1 VTVADRTGVWLGG
14 LRVADLETR
23 NGLDLRL
30 RYTAEALDR
39 WPPLSPVLSCSL
51 PLAPGRTDA
60 WAFGRG
66 LLPEGQALA
75 SMAKDAGVAVNAT
88 FALLARYGRDVAGAL
103 VIADTAPEEDR
114 GHAEPYVENGLAAA
128 VDALDGRPLD
138 LHDDSELSLAG
149 FEDKLL
155 LVDTPDGWARP
166 VGGRPSTHIL
176 KRDNLR
182 HRGIVDAEAAALR
195 IARTVGLTTI
205 DPQLVDLGGFRCLI
219 VDRFDRR
226 IGDDGAVT
234 RVHQEDACQALGI
247 DPDDRRGRAKY
258 EADGGPGFRDVAT
271 LLRSYA
277 EDGPEELKRLLRAMV
292 FTVLIGNADAHGK
305 NVALLHPTPE
315 TIELAPLYDTV
326 PTALWPAL
334 RDRAAMAIGG
344 QDRLPAVTVDDLQ
357 REARAWRMGSTTVRQ
372 RIADAIEE
380 VREAAAAC
388 EHEALR
394 AFVRNRAS
402 ALARG

>member
-1 VTVADRTGVWLGG
+1 MAERTGVWLGG
-14 LRVADLETR
+14 TRVAHLETR

-30 RYTAEALDR
+30 RYTTEALER
-39 WPPLSPVLSCSL
+39 WTPLSPVLSCSL
-51 PLAPGRTDA
+51 PLVPGRADA
-60 WAFGRG
+60 SAFGRG

-75 SMAKDAGVAVNAT
+75 SMAKDAGVPVNAT

-103 VIADTAPEEDR
+103 VIADTAPEDDR
-114 GHAEPYVENGLAAA
+114 GHAEPYGVDGLASA

-155 LVDTPDGWARP
+155 LVRTADGWARP

-195 IARTVGLTTI
+195 IARAVGLTTI
-205 DPQLVDLGGFRCLI
+205 APEVVDLGAFRCLI

-226 IGDDGAVT
+226 TGLDGRTT
-234 RVHQEDACQALGI
+234 RIHQEDACQALGV
-247 DPDDRRGRAKY
+247 DPDGRRGRAKY
-258 EADGGPGFRDVAT
+258 EAAGGPAFRDVAA
-271 LLRSYA
+271 LLRSYSA
-277 EDGPEELKRLLRAMV
+277 DGQRELERLLRAMV

-305 NVALLHPTPE
+305 NVALLHSTPE

-334 RDRAAMAIGG
+334 RDRAAMSIGG
-344 QDRLPAVTVDDLQ
+344 QDRLSTVTVDDLR
-357 REARAWRMGSTTVRQ
+357 REARTWRLGASTARRCIDDAT
-372 RIADAIEE
+372 DAIH
-380 VREAAAAC
+380 EAAVTC
-388 EHEALR
+388 GHEGLQ
-394 AFVRNRAS
+394 AFVTHRAA
-402 ALARG
+402 ALAHA